1 MSKNR
6 DDILI
11 YALDHDDVDEARE
24 WVERLISVV
33 KIFKIGY
40 QLFYREG
47 PRAVEMVKDHGADV
61 FLDLKLHDIPRT
73 VEMAAREAARMGVKI
88 VNVHAGGGRAMME
101 AAAAGAKDE
110 ADKLGAAA
118 PAVLG
123 VTILTSLDDQAV
135 REIGFSGG
143 AEEMVLGLAG
153 LARTSGLG
161 GVVASAR
168 EAKVI
173 RQRTSPEFIILCPG
187 IRPAGTDHGDQARV
201 MTPKD
206 AVESGADYI
215 VVGRPI
221 RSADDPVEQARL
233 IAQEASSAFASR
245 D

>member
-11 YALDHDDVDEARE
+11 YALDHDDIDEARE

-101 AAAAGAKDE
+101 
-110 ADKLGAAA
+110 
-118 PAVLG
+118 
-123 VTILTSLDDQAV
+123 TSLDDQAV

-143 AEEMVLGLAG
+143 AEEMVLELAG
-153 LARTSGLG
+153 LARRSGLG

-187 IRPAGTDHGDQARV
+187 IRPAGADHGDQARV

-221 RSADDPVEQARL
+221 RSADDPVEQARS
-233 IAQEASSAFASR
+233 IASEASLAFASR
-245 D
+245 K